1 MIQSSTFI
9 ENIVL
14 FIRDKLRA
22 QITDPISRAGNGTS
36 FVFTSYPKVQVQYPI
51 ITVKQLNLQ
60 TRKLGM
66 SSETHFATIGLEVRI
81 WARNSKECD
90 ELSSDVVD
98 ALRQAEYGS
107 EGTDIEGI
115 YGFQITSMT
124 PLVELSGDNTIH
136 NKILGVKYSAIL
148 S

>member
-1 MIQSSTFI
+1 MITSATFI

-14 FIRDKLRA
+14 FIRDKLRD

-36 FVFTSYPKVQVQYPI
+36 FVFTSYPKVEVQYPI

-90 ELSSDVVD
+90 ELSSDVID
-98 ALRQAEYGS
+98 ALRTAEYGS
-107 EGTDIEGI
+107 GGTNVEGI
-115 YGFQITSMT
+115 NGFQITSMV
-124 PLVELSGDNTIH
+124 PLVELSGDNSIH
-136 NKILGVKYSAIL
+136 SKILGVKYSAIL